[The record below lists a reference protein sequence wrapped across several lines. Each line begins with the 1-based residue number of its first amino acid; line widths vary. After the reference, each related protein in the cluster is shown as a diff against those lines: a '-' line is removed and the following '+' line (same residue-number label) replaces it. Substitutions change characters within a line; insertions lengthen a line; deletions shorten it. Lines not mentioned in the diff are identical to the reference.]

1 MMVISLTNIIKML
14 VLAYIG
20 NFNVCYYCVFN
31 FKGVAIKCTYIL

>member
-1 MMVISLTNIIKML
+1 MMLIRLTNLIKML

-31 FKGVAIKCTYIL
+31 FKEVAIKCT